1 MRYGSFKVNRLNSLV
16 LAIILIVSSCQIN
29 QNDIG
34 KPISFYHW
42 KSKAEY
48 SSKIEQTLRETKAD
62 KIYIHY
68 FDVDQVNNPTY
79 NDNGI
84 YPIYVIKEIDSNFV
98 DYNIVPVV
106 YITNQVFKAENLDI
120 TNLTGR
126 IKDLIHQI
134 SLKHFKKEI
143 HSIQVDCDW
152 TQSTRYAYF
161 SFLDILK
168 KDFDIDVT
176 IRLHQIKYKKETGIP
191 PAEHG
196 TLMLYNMGDFKKDEE
211 NSILESRIV
220 QQYINHSTNYP
231 LSLHLGLPLF
241 SQTILTN
248 NDNEH
253 RIIKDVD
260 RSLYETDSHFE
271 KVDINHFKV
280 ITDTLYKGFYLTKG
294 FTLKLEEINQNQI
307 IESYQY
313 IENSKLKI
321 DEIIFYHLD
330 DKTLNSTNVQTLIKN
345 L

>member
-196 TLMLYNMGDFKKDEE
+196 TLMLYNMGDFKKD
-211 NSILESRIV
+211 
-220 QQYINHSTNYP
+220 
-231 LSLHLGLPLF
+231 
-241 SQTILTN
+241 
-248 NDNEH
+248 
-253 RIIKDVD
+253 
-260 RSLYETDSHFE
+260 
-271 KVDINHFKV
+271 
-280 ITDTLYKGFYLTKG
+280 
-294 FTLKLEEINQNQI
+294 
-307 IESYQY
+307 
-313 IENSKLKI
+313 
-321 DEIIFYHLD
+321 
-330 DKTLNSTNVQTLIKN
+330 
-345 L
+345 